1 MGGDRAFAGG
11 LGTQVVKVFDLAV
24 ARTGLRDHE
33 AAAGYQPV
41 TVGSV
46 ADNHKRYYPGGHE
59 LTLRVTGDRATGR
72 LLGMQ
77 LVGHKDA
84 ASTSGSTSPPPPCS
98 PA

>member
-1 MGGDRAFAGG
+1 M
-11 LGTQVVKVFDLAV
+11 FDLAV
-24 ARTGLRDHE
+24 ARTGLRDHV
-33 AAAGYQPV
+33 AAGYQPV

-46 ADNHKRYYPGGHE
+46 ADDHKRYYPGGHE

-84 ASTSGSTSPPPPCS
+84 AVAKRVDITAAGCS